1 MVVLG
6 IDPGTALT
14 GYGFIEVSERGDLS
28 VIDYG
33 VFSTPAKQKMEYR
46 LLTLFEGLHEKML
59 LHKPAYGAVEKLF
72 FSNNVTTAI
81 SVGQARGVV
90 LLCMAQAGI
99 PIAEFTPMEIK
110 QAVVGYGGA
119 EKRQIQLMV
128 KSILGLDEIP
138 KPDDAADAALHR
150 LVELL
155 AGDEVK
161 EDGKGSL
168 EHVEF
173 DGERLAF
180 RLFGLRDCFHA
191 FPGPR
196 RTGPWR

>member
-14 GYGFIEVSERGDLS
+14 GYGFIDVSDRGDLT
-28 VIDYG
+28 VLEYG
-33 VFSTPAKQKMEYR
+33 VISTPAKQKMEYR
-46 LLTLFEGLHEKML
+46 LLTIFDELRTKML

-72 FSNNVTTAI
+72 FANNVTTAI

-119 EKRQIQLMV
+119 EKKQVQLMV
-128 KSILGLDEIP
+128 RSILGLDEIP
-138 KPDDAADAALHR
+138 KPDDAADALAVAITCSSSLKYMQ
-150 LVELL
+150 LL
-155 AGDEVK
+155 NEMK
-161 EDGKGSL
+161 
-168 EHVEF
+168 
-173 DGERLAF
+173 
-180 RLFGLRDCFHA
+180 
-191 FPGPR
+191 
-196 RTGPWR
+196 

>member
-14 GYGFIEVSERGDLS
+14 GYGFIDVSERGDLT
-28 VIDYG
+28 VLDYG

-90 LLCMAQAGI
+90 LLCMARQVFRSRSSRRWRSNR
-99 PIAEFTPMEIK
+99 PWSDTAER
-110 QAVVGYGGA
+110 
-119 EKRQIQLMV
+119 KRNR
-128 KSILGLDEIP
+128 S
-138 KPDDAADAALHR
+138 R
-150 LVELL
+150 
-155 AGDEVK
+155 
-161 EDGKGSL
+161 
-168 EHVEF
+168 
-173 DGERLAF
+173 
-180 RLFGLRDCFHA
+180 
-191 FPGPR
+191 
-196 RTGPWR
+196 

>member
-14 GYGFIEVSERGDLS
+14 GYGFIEVSDHGDLS

-46 LLTLFEGLHEKML
+46 LLTLFEGLQEKML

-119 EKRQIQLMV
+119 EKKQVQLMV

-138 KPDDAADAALHR
+138 KPDDAADA
-150 LVELL
+150 L
-155 AGDEVK
+155 AVAITCSS
-161 EDGKGSL
+161 SL
-168 EHVEF
+168 KYLQLMNGTE
-173 DGERLAF
+173 
-180 RLFGLRDCFHA
+180 
-191 FPGPR
+191 
-196 RTGPWR
+196 

>member
-14 GYGFIEVSERGDLS
+14 GYGFIDVSDRGDLT

-33 VFSTPAKQKMEYR
+33 VISTPAKQKMENR
-46 LLTLFEGLHEKML
+46 LLTIFDELRTKML

-72 FSNNVTTAI
+72 FANNVTTAI

-90 LLCMAQAGI
+90 LLCMAKAGI

-119 EKRQIQLMV
+119 EKKQVQMMV

-138 KPDDAADAALHR
+138 KPDDAADA
-150 LVELL
+150 L
-155 AGDEVK
+155 AVAITC
-161 EDGKGSL
+161 SS
-168 EHVEF
+168 
-173 DGERLAF
+173 RLAY
-180 RLFGLRDCFHA
+180 LKLMKDEE
-191 FPGPR
+191 
-196 RTGPWR
+196 

>member
-14 GYGFIEVSERGDLS
+14 GYGFIDVSDRGDLT
-28 VIDYG
+28 VLEYG
-33 VFSTPAKQKMEYR
+33 VISTPAKQKMEYR
-46 LLTLFEGLHEKML
+46 LLTIFDELRTKML

-72 FSNNVTTAI
+72 FANNVTTAI

-119 EKRQIQLMV
+119 EKRSEERRV
-128 KSILGLDEIP
+128 G
-138 KPDDAADAALHR
+138 
-150 LVELL
+150 
-155 AGDEVK
+155 K
-161 EDGKGSL
+161 ECRSRWSPY
-168 EHVEF
+168 H
-173 DGERLAF
+173 
-180 RLFGLRDCFHA
+180 
-191 FPGPR
+191 
-196 RTGPWR
+196 

>member
-14 GYGFIEVSERGDLS
+14 GYGFIDVSERGDLS

-81 SVGQARGVV
+81 SVGQARGIV
-90 LLCMAQAGI
+90 LLGMAQAGI

-119 EKRQIQLMV
+119 EKKQVQMMV

-138 KPDDAADAALHR
+138 KPDDAADALAVAITCSSSLKY
-150 LVELL
+150 LQLL
-155 AGDEVK
+155 NGQE
-161 EDGKGSL
+161 
-168 EHVEF
+168 
-173 DGERLAF
+173 
-180 RLFGLRDCFHA
+180 
-191 FPGPR
+191 
-196 RTGPWR
+196 